1 MLETS
6 QVILASGSRARYSL
20 LKSAGLAFTVIP
32 ADVDETAVR
41 ETLMS
46 DNPEIDPIDI
56 ADVLARVKGEA
67 VSAANPDSLIIAGD
81 QVLALGPEI
90 FSKPTDIESA
100 RECLKKLRG
109 QTHQLHSAVVLAENG
124 EVTWAHVETADM
136 TMRNFSTM
144 FLSEYLVKAGDA
156 VCHSVGGY
164 QLEGLGIQLFEK
176 IDGDYCTILGLPLL
190 PLLAELRQRNVLTS

>member
-176 IDGDYCTILGLPLL
+176 IDGDYFTILGLPLL